1 MAILRDEFPVTE
13 LTPALDLRGEISRLH
28 TVINRST
35 AERGRQIENEV
46 ADISGTTL
54 VAPEDDVVASDL
66 AAYATYPELRDF
78 RRMHDMAV
86 DHAEAHAG
94 TDVQDA
100 VLEQV
105 EYLLTE
111 QGWAAPL

>member
-46 ADISGTTL
+46 AAVSGTALET
-54 VAPEDDVVASDL
+54 PEDDVVPSTL
-66 AAYATYPELRDF
+66 SAYATYPELRDF

-86 DHAEAHAG
+86 DHAAAHGGAEVQAG
-94 TDVQDA
+94 
-100 VLEQV
+100 VLAQV

-111 QGWAAPL
+111 QGWAPAG